1 MSGRATR
8 SRSRPQLT
16 AAARLAF
23 LYFRVGAMN
32 ELQYRAN
39 FFLQLAQSVLEIGM
53 GLVALALVFSR
64 TEELEGW
71 SRPELLVVMGV
82 FFAMGGVI
90 RTFIQPNM
98 HRLMSD
104 VRLGTLDYVLTKP
117 EDAQVL
123 VSVREV
129 RVWQLTDVVIGAA
142 IVAWGI
148 VDLQGSVGVG
158 DAFAFVGLLA
168 LGAVMVYCFWLI
180 LTTGAFWFV
189 RMDEIQE
196 LFDGVYRAG
205 QYPVEIYPGWLRMGV
220 TFLVPLAFAVTVP
233 AQSVTSRLTIG
244 NVLLAFAVAAGL
256 LVLSRWV
263 WRRGLRRY
271 SGASA

>member
-1 MSGRATR
+1 V
-8 SRSRPQLT
+8 RPARPHPG

-23 LYFRVGAMN
+23 LFFRVGALN

-64 TEELEGW
+64 TDELEGW
-71 SRPELLVVMGV
+71 SRPELLVVMGI
-82 FFAMGGVI
+82 FFAMGGII

-98 HRLMSD
+98 QRLMTD

-129 RVWQLTDVVIGAA
+129 RVWQLTDVVIGGV

-148 VDLQGSVGVG
+148 IDLQGSVGVG

-244 NVLLAFAVAAGL
+244 NVLLAFGLAAGL
-256 LVLSRWV
+256 ILLSRWF